1 MGFKTDYTSIRYRYI
16 GILFL
21 CVLIVNMLGTV
32 SARAS
37 FNTIA
42 GKAEPNELGQLLIA
56 FTGADGKP
64 EEREFSVY
72 YSGPD
77 NEITDT
83 VFVGRTGHPA
93 SLVAG
98 AYDVKIPVHPILWI
112 RDVVVENGKT
122 TDRAVGG
129 YGRILINGKDSTG
142 KPLEN
147 DFDVYT
153 SNDEKEIVIGG
164 ITNKP
169 SEYILAGAYYIE
181 VDIEPRVTMEGV
193 RIEAGRDIVLNL
205 PQSGLLEVERSQ
217 RIDHKKTRKKGK
229 SLKIQ
234 MDK

>member
-1 MGFKTDYTSIRYRYI
+1 MVNIVRKDNMGFKTDYTSIRYRYI

-56 FTGADGKP
+56 FTGADGKL

-77 NEITDT
+77 NEITDV

-98 AYDVKIPVHPILWI
+98 A
-112 RDVVVENGKT
+112 
-122 TDRAVGG
+122 
-129 YGRILINGKDSTG
+129 
-142 KPLEN
+142 
-147 DFDVYT
+147 
-153 SNDEKEIVIGG
+153 
-164 ITNKP
+164 
-169 SEYILAGAYYIE
+169 
-181 VDIEPRVTMEGV
+181 
-193 RIEAGRDIVLNL
+193 
-205 PQSGLLEVERSQ
+205 
-217 RIDHKKTRKKGK
+217 
-229 SLKIQ
+229 
-234 MDK
+234 